1 MGEWARAVQSVVLVV
16 VGVTLILTATTT
28 GRPISSG
35 AGLIVLGSA
44 LVLAAGCL
52 SARSLCRLGGT
63 RRAVRR
69 GIRQIETVLELE
81 SALKARRL
89 TVGGT
94 NGGCPNCGAPAGP
107 HCVCRR
113 R

>member
-1 MGEWARAVQSVVLVV
+1 MGEWARTVRSVVLVA
-16 VGVTLILTATTT
+16 VGVTLILAATAT
-28 GRPISSG
+28 GRPASSSV
-35 AGLIVLGSA
+35 GLIVLGS
-44 LVLAAGCL
+44 VPILAAGCL
-52 SARSLCRLGGT
+52 SARKLCTVFCT

-81 SALKARRL
+81 SALKTRRL
-89 TVGGT
+89 TVSGA
-94 NGGCPNCGAPAGP
+94 NGGCPNCGAPPGP